1 MIILLFYFDILLI
14 SFCCLFYFLLLE
26 LLCPSKSFI
35 ITIDFF
41 PDLNLWVLFFQAL
54 WPRTRWSSNASIS
67 VLCHTERT
75 PWMRSRVTSS
85 SPTLRCDW
93 HLSPYTLPL
102 RHSLSLHWKLKSF
115 TSFTK
120 CCLCVCLCFV
130 PTAGWHNVK
139 ATVAID
145 FHASR
150 SFITVMMEWQ
160 AGLKCTHDMSDHSLI
175 IYPLRTC
182 QSPCPTTCVKLS
194 LTGINKHNVIYCL
207 TCFGVHKAVIAQI
220 LSGVLWV

>member
-1 MIILLFYFDILLI
+1 MVFKRLHLGTVSYGTDTMDEIQSHIIQSYAQVWLTSVTLYNTVKTFSVIIVKTEKFHILHKLL
-14 SFCCLFYFLLLE
+14 
-26 LLCPSKSFI
+26 
-35 ITIDFF
+35 
-41 PDLNLWVLFFQAL
+41 
-54 WPRTRWSSNASIS
+54 SS
-67 VLCHTERT
+67 
-75 PWMRSRVTSS
+75 
-85 SPTLRCDW
+85 
-93 HLSPYTLPL
+93 
-102 RHSLSLHWKLKSF
+102 
-115 TSFTK
+115 
-120 CCLCVCLCFV
+120 LCVCLYFV

-139 ATVAID
+139 PTVAID

-175 IYPLRTC
+175 ISPLRTC

-207 TCFGVHKAVIAQI
+207 TCFGVHKAVIAPI